1 MAINIINFE
10 EKGQVI
16 TTLKYHGKNR
26 FYLSSP
32 LLDALMEPNGEMTKG
47 DELVIKIL
55 AVNKFENNG
64 DNKA

>member
-1 MAINIINFE
+1 MAITIIKFE
-10 EKGQVI
+10 DEFQVT

-26 FYLSSP
+26 FYLSNP
-32 LLDALMEPNGEMTKG
+32 LLEALMEPNGEINKG

>member
-1 MAINIINFE
+1 MAITIIKFE
-10 EKGQVI
+10 DDDQV
-16 TTLKYHGKNR
+16 TTILKYHGKNR

-32 LLDALMEPNGEMTKG
+32 LLAALMEPNGEITKG